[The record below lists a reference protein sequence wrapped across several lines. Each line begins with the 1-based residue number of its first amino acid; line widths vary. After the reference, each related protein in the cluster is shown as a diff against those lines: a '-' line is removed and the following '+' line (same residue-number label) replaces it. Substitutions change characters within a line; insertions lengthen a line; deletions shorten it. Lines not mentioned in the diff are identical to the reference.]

1 MQQGPGSI
9 HSGAPAGVRLV
20 SPLPLALRAEAAR
33 LICDA
38 FGHRIA
44 PRAGG
49 RRRLALV
56 RRGLARDRV
65 IGAVDGRGRL
75 LGLTGLRGADG
86 GAVRLPG
93 RRLDPL
99 RALVAPRTR
108 DMVLDC
114 LVVAPGARGRG
125 IAALLVAAALA
136 EARRRGHP
144 ALRAEVER
152 RNAPALALFSRAGF
166 TPQAGLPGRARVL
179 RRF

>member
-75 LGLTGLRGADG
+75 LGLTGLRGAAG

-136 EARRRGHP
+136 W
-144 ALRAEVER
+144 RAMR
-152 RNAPALALFSRAGF
+152 SQGDAATAP
-166 TPQAGLPGRARVL
+166 
-179 RRF
+179 